1 MATPRSG
8 KNITVP
14 DAHLLDD
21 DNSGD
26 EVVVPEDY
34 ENMFDNADQPG
45 GKNIRIGQSGQPHT
59 KGTPPTTPPRTSH
72 TENPTTTNTIVIPT
86 GTIPAGHH
94 SIKLEIYIHTTRT
107 LTLHKVT
114 STLYSCTPYYFRQP
128 AQLQRVIER
137 AHQLTLMQEPYHTML
152 ESGYD
157 LTLSKPQLSYKV
169 IALDENRFVDFV
181 PDMASL
187 TNADFKDNPIPHYEF
202 SEGRNISRT
211 DVSFQFKIPLHEKQV
226 RPAMRHQAS
235 ITFDHHILSPII
247 DQFRAQASLW
257 TRAQQLHVT
266 NGQSTHLTNTHPML
280 TLADAQ
286 PPQHNTRPE
295 SPPPDRSTRPRT
307 QERLGPPIERRFRTR
322 SRSNERRRGDTRD
335 PREHKYRRQ

>member
-26 EVVVPEDY
+26 EVIIPEDY
-34 ENMFDNADQPG
+34 DNMFDNNEQPG
-45 GKNIRIGQSGQPHT
+45 GKNIRITQTGQAHG
-59 KGTPPTTPPRTSH
+59 KGTPPTTPPRSSH
-72 TENPTTTNTIVIPT
+72 NDNPATTNTIMIPT

-94 SIKLEIYIHTTRT
+94 SIKLEIYIHTTNT
-107 LTLHKVT
+107 PALHKVT

-128 AQLQRVIER
+128 AQLQKVIDR
-137 AHQLTLMQEPYHTML
+137 AHQLTLMNEPYNTML
-152 ESGYD
+152 RNGYD
-157 LTLSKPQLSYKV
+157 ITLGKPQISYKV

-187 TNADFKDNPIPHYEF
+187 TNAEFKDNPIPHYEY
-202 SEGRNISRT
+202 SEGRNVSRT
-211 DVSFQFKIPLHEKQV
+211 DVSFQFKIPTKEKQI
-226 RPAMRHQAS
+226 RPTMKNQGN
-235 ITFDHHILSPII
+235 ITYDSHILSPII
-247 DQFRAQASLW
+247 DQFRAQASIW
-257 TRAQQLHVT
+257 TRTQQV
-266 NGQSTHLTNTHPML
+266 HLTGGHSIQHTHPML